1 MCNIFFNGCIGREKI
16 FSTRF
21 LITVLYGHFNYWKY
35 FFRRFLTLF
44 STVSTVENNQ
54 VSCSENTTNKKR
66 RDRETPYFFNRSGLR
81 ERGEIVLHPGEVG
94 TESDWVRAPLTL
106 NKDNEIWECKRRGR
120 KSAREHPL
128 KIRID

>member
-21 LITVLYGHFNYWKY
+21 LIMVLYGHFNYWKY

-66 RDRETPYFFNRSGLR
+66 REETERPHTSSIDQVWEKEERLYCTQEKLGQKVTEWERLWLWIKTMRFESV
-81 ERGEIVLHPGEVG
+81 RGEEEKVPG
-94 TESDWVRAPLTL
+94 
-106 NKDNEIWECKRRGR
+106 N
-120 KSAREHPL
+120 
-128 KIRID
+128 IRWR